1 MIYHCDISIC
11 YHIGIFS
18 LRLASM
24 FYLTRRITLRTFQ
37 FLAEIDHIR
46 LNYIKM
52 NWKIPHFRGFFSWFC
67 GLCLLFTLTLSICLF
82 CLPLHSWFFSVKFGT
97 AGFVCGISGEFF
109 QISSKC
115 FTGFSKDFGWIFGG
129 FSIDFWGSF
138 APFLK
143 AALNQ
148 NWFFFSDFSVE
159 FPIDFCWIQS
169 WRIITGFAN
178 YFLEKSHKL
187 DAIFQSIP
195 IHFPFIANYFIS
207 WINIDQMKEDVAEIS
222 QIDIIAD

>member
-11 YHIGIFS
+11 YHIGNFS

-82 CLPLHSWFFSVKFGT
+82 CLPLHSWFFGEIWHRWICVWDFRWILSDFIKMFHRIFK
-97 AGFVCGISGEFF
+97 GFRVDFWWILNRFLGEFRAISKSRFESELIFFF
-109 QISSKC
+109 QI
-115 FTGFSKDFGWIFGG
+115 
-129 FSIDFWGSF
+129 
-138 APFLK
+138 
-143 AALNQ
+143 
-148 NWFFFSDFSVE
+148 
-159 FPIDFCWIQS
+159 
-169 WRIITGFAN
+169 
-178 YFLEKSHKL
+178 
-187 DAIFQSIP
+187 FQ
-195 IHFPFIANYFIS
+195 
-207 WINIDQMKEDVAEIS
+207 
-222 QIDIIAD
+222 